1 MTRDGLER
9 AKSKLP
15 ENEDVTCALSY
26 FTGPPGGAEVK
37 KLVAAV
43 TNNMCALGEID
54 DEDVLRRNA
63 EPEVIEFE
71 EGRDKS
77 RAGDF
82 RDWDTKPHLDKAIIA
97 NAKLW
102 MTVCA
107 QYEDVVDYAHQAVL
121 ADRRMFEAKEEMERR
136 QKLDKLAKL
145 QEELDELLEKAD
157 DNSLHIA

>member
-82 RDWDTKPHLDKAIIA
+82 TIIA

-121 ADRRMFEAKEEMERR
+121 ADRRIFEAKEEMERR

>member
-1 MTRDGLER
+1 LWFWKLGEQFIEEMTRDGLER

-82 RDWDTKPHLDKAIIA
+82 SQVMCQELHTRTLLSA
-97 NAKLW
+97 
-102 MTVCA
+102 
-107 QYEDVVDYAHQAVL
+107 YGDVVSYENARSLPDIAV
-121 ADRRMFEAKEEMERR
+121 FTKEIDQTR
-136 QKLDKLAKL
+136 
-145 QEELDELLEKAD
+145 
-157 DNSLHIA
+157 N